1 MGKYEISGPIF
12 ILSFTTFWKYII
24 KRPIKKEKNVGNKRD
39 TDKRN
44 LILPDIRIIINE
56 PKKRSENTIDKI
68 SGTFNKVSFK

>member
-24 KRPIKKEKNVGNKRD
+24 KRPIKKEKKVGNKRD